1 MLLLCYQIIINH
13 GTPLE
18 EEGYIYF
25 CTKSLF
31 MALNSILKIFL
42 PKDRV
47 FYQLF
52 ESVAEELVKMG
63 DKLKEVVNETDFD
76 KRSKLIKELEDMEH
90 VNDGLTHNIFTELGK
105 NFITPFDREDIH
117 YLASALDDIAD
128 YIYASAKKINF
139 YHVNP
144 EDIGIRKFGDL
155 IALGCVQV
163 HKAVTELRN
172 MKNMRQITDALVAI
186 NSIENQGDDI
196 FDMSIERLF
205 ATEPDA
211 KEVIKKREIYQV
223 MEIVT
228 DKCEDAAN
236 VIESIIIKYA

>member
-1 MLLLCYQIIINH
+1 MQI
-13 GTPLE
+13 
-18 EEGYIYF
+18 
-25 CTKSLF
+25 F
-31 MALNSILKIFL
+31 M

-47 FYQLF
+47 FYSLF
-52 ESVAEELVKMG
+52 EEVAEGVANMG
-63 DKLKEVVNETDFD
+63 RLMKEVVAEIDFD
-76 KRSKLIKELEDMEH
+76 KRAVIISKLEDQEH
-90 VNDGLTHNIFTELGK
+90 VNDDLTHRIFTELGR

-117 YLASALDDIAD
+117 YLATSLDDICD

-139 YHVNP
+139 YKVNP
-144 EDIGIRKFGDL
+144 NDTGIQKMADL
-155 IALGCVQV
+155 IEQAAEQI
-163 HKAVTELRN
+163 KNAVKELRN
-172 MKNMRQITDALVAI
+172 MRDMRKITDALVKV
-186 NSIENQGDDI
+186 NSIENQADDI

-205 ATEPDA
+205 EYEADA

>member
-1 MLLLCYQIIINH
+1 MGISS
-13 GTPLE
+13 
-18 EEGYIYF
+18 F
-25 CTKSLF
+25 
-31 MALNSILKIFL
+31 LKFFL

-47 FYQLF
+47 FFALF

-63 DKLKEVVNETDFD
+63 EKLKDVVRETDFD
-76 KRSKLIKELEDMEH
+76 KRGKLIKELEDMEH
-90 VNDGLTHNIFTELGK
+90 VNDELTHQIFTELGK

-139 YHVNP
+139 YRVNP
-144 EDIGIRKFGDL
+144 NDIGIQKFADL
-155 IALGCVQV
+155 IANGCMHVQR
-163 HKAVTELRN
+163 AVIELRS
-172 MKNMRQITDALVAI
+172 MKNMRKITDALVAI

-205 ATEPDA
+205 ATESDA